1 MAGREQHGFGRAV
14 AGRLRVAAAP
24 ILAVMLAG
32 LVAACA
38 AAPGSASA
46 PHRTASVVAAEQAA
60 GTTITETGST
70 LLYPLAST
78 WAKAYHQQQPGVTVT
93 TAGTGSGKG
102 IEDASDGTADIGA
115 SDAYLSSGD
124 LVKNSNLLNIPLAV
138 SAQTVIYNVTG
149 LPPGSHLELDGTVLA
164 GIYSGTITRWDDPAI
179 KALNKALP
187 LPSLAIVPVH
197 RSDSSGDTFL
207 FTSYLS
213 TQDPKWDASIGYGT
227 TATWPSVAGAL
238 AKKGSLSV
246 LQACATT
253 PGCVA
258 YNGISYQTQAQT
270 DGLGE
275 AALQNS
281 AGKFTLPTPTAI
293 TDSVDSFVS
302 AHTAQR
308 DDLDDRRPVG
318 RREGI
323 PDRQLRVRRR
333 RRQAARRRPGGR
345 DQGLP
350 DLGDHHRQRP
360 RVPGYGGVPAAVR
373 LAGDAGRGADRGDRL
388 VTATLQPPPPPARDP
403 PPRARP

>member
-46 PHRTASVVAAEQAA
+46 GRTASVVAAEQAA

-78 WAKAYHQQQPGVTVT
+78 WAKAYHQQHPGVTVT

-102 IEDASDGTADIGA
+102 IAGASDGTADIGA

-124 LVKNSNLLNIPLAV
+124 LVKNPDLVNIPLAV

-179 KALNKALP
+179 KALNKTLP

-213 TQDPKWDASIGYGT
+213 TQDPGWDASIGYGT
-227 TATWPSVAGAL
+227 LADWPPVAAGQ

-246 LQACATT
+246 LQACAAT

-258 YNGISYQTQAQT
+258 YNGISYLAQAQS

-281 AGKFTLPTPTAI
+281 AGNFTLPTAAAI
-293 TDSVDSFVS
+293 TDSVNSFVS
-302 AHTAQR
+302 LTPPNETISMIDGPSA
-308 DDLDDRRPVG
+308 DRAGYPIINYEYAVVSTRQ
-318 RREGI
+318 
-323 PDRQLRVRRR
+323 PD
-333 RRQAARRRPGGR
+333 AARASAIRAFLTWVITTGNA
-345 DQGLP
+345 
-350 DLGDHHRQRP
+350 
-360 RVPGYGGVPAAVR
+360 PGYLDTVGFQPLSPA
-373 LAGDAGRGADRGDRL
+373 L
-388 VTATLQPPPPPARDP
+388 VTLGEAQIAEVGS
-403 PPRARP
+403 